1 LSSVFRYTFSA
12 DYYLYPARFFVSLV
26 LVFVTGNSGE
36 KADKIYYE
44 TLRVGVK
51 RGCFEYGV
59 VE

>member
-1 LSSVFRYTFSA
+1 MVETAVFATF
-12 DYYLYPARFFVSLV
+12 YV
-26 LVFVTGNSGE
+26 LCGDPLRLLGALTSGNSRE

-44 TLRVGVK
+44 ALRVGVK

>member
-1 LSSVFRYTFSA
+1 MPSNQCFY
-12 DYYLYPARFFVSLV
+12 V
-26 LVFVTGNSGE
+26 LCGTPLRLLGALTLGNSRE
-36 KADKIYYE
+36 KTDKIYYE

>member
-1 LSSVFRYTFSA
+1 LKSNNLAVDKFY
-12 DYYLYPARFFVSLV
+12 V
-26 LVFVTGNSGE
+26 LCGAPLRLLGALTSGNSRE

>member
-1 LSSVFRYTFSA
+1 
-12 DYYLYPARFFVSLV
+12 V
-26 LVFVTGNSGE
+26 LCGDPLRLLGALTSGNSSE

-51 RGCFEYGV
+51 RGCFEYSV

>member
-1 LSSVFRYTFSA
+1 MLETAVIATSY
-12 DYYLYPARFFVSLV
+12 V
-26 LVFVTGNSGE
+26 LCGAPRQLLAALTLGNSRE

>member
-1 LSSVFRYTFSA
+1 
-12 DYYLYPARFFVSLV
+12 V
-26 LVFVTGNSGE
+26 LCGTPLRLLGALTLGNSRE